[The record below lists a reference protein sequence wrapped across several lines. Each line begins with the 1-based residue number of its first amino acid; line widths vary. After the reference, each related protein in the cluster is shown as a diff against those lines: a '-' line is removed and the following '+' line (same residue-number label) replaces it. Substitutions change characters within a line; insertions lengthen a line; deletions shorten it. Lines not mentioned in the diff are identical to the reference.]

1 MSYDITAWAPKE
13 EYDESCPSVIHRKC
27 FLAQSYHFQKEAVGL
42 IAPLPATRVL
52 FQKLSES
59 DMLRGPLISNFLVSI
74 IIRFPDIP
82 MISALKTHND
92 QTFSKAL
99 VYGK

>member
-1 MSYDITAWAPKE
+1 MWIANE
-13 EYDESCPSVIHRKC
+13 QYDESCPSVIHRK
-27 FLAQSYHFQKEAVGL
+27 VGP
-42 IAPLPATRVL
+42 IALLPATRVL

-59 DMLRGPLISNFLVSI
+59 DKLRGPLISKFLVSI
-74 IIRFPDIP
+74 IIRFPGIP